1 MVDLPKAE
9 KLLRFV
15 KQENPDLQGEEVVK
29 KAVEYL
35 PSVQEYE
42 NEQRVANKPKPTNQ
56 QLAQEYTRETIQQ
69 PMQNLA

>member
-35 PSVQEYE
+35 QSVQE
-42 NEQRVANKPKPTNQ
+42 
-56 QLAQEYTRETIQQ
+56 
-69 PMQNLA
+69 